1 MEPQAR
7 ETLGEDKWKSQ
18 MANYPLKQRQLDKL
32 VLDYLL
38 VSGYETTAA
47 HFTQSASL
55 QDQYAKYG
63 RLHTEERQ
71 GIREAVLSGNIDL
84 AMARINNLDP
94 ELLDS
99 NPALHF
105 DLQRQK
111 LVEFIRSGETASALS
126 FAQDELA
133 PRGESFPGLLD
144 ELERTMV
151 LFAYQDPYQ
160 SPAAPLMD
168 MGQRQRCAS
177 AVNAALLQ
185 SLSAPGSSKLAD
197 ALHLF
202 HWTHDHVEQRMDITA
217 VDSDLEEALNPS
229 GKTHS
234 DSMDD
239 TPMEL

>member
-1 MEPQAR
+1 M
-7 ETLGEDKWKSQ
+7 
-18 MANYPLKQRQLDKL
+18 
-32 VLDYLL
+32 
-38 VSGYETTAA
+38 
-47 HFTQSASL
+47 

-63 RLHTEERQ
+63 RLRTEERQ
-71 GIREAVLSGNIDL
+71 GIREAILAGNIDL
-84 AMARINNLDP
+84 SMARINNLDP
-94 ELLDS
+94 ELLDA

-111 LVEFIRSGETASALS
+111 LVEYIRSGDTTLALA

-151 LFAYQDPYQ
+151 LFAYPDPLQ

-168 MGQRQRCAS
+168 LGQRQRCAS

-185 SLSAPGSSKLAD
+185 SLSAAGSSKLSD
-197 ALHLF
+197 ALRLF
-202 HWTHDHVEQRMDITA
+202 RWTHQHVEQRMDISI
-217 VDSDLEEALNPS
+217 VDADLDEALHPS
-229 GKTHS
+229 GKSTH
-234 DSMDD
+234 DSMND